1 MRFRK
6 LQDAF
11 AILCGRNIVRWWKD
25 KTPPDP
31 EIQAANAA
39 FVYFMLSVLGGF
51 FWLLG
56 YLYGSADWHTGL
68 LTVANLAVAMFIW
81 WRLRVQFSLRSLLI
95 TTTLVA
101 VVLGVIVYASRR

>member
-1 MRFRK
+1 M
-6 LQDAF
+6 
-11 AILCGRNIVRWWKD
+11 RWWKD

-56 YLYGSADWHTGL
+56 YLYGAADWQTGL
-68 LTVANLAVAMFIW
+68 LAAANLAVAMFVW
-81 WRLRVQFSLRSLLI
+81 WRLRVQFSLRSIFI

-101 VVLGVIVYASRR
+101 VMLGLIVWAVRK

>member
-1 MRFRK
+1 
-6 LQDAF
+6 
-11 AILCGRNIVRWWKD
+11 VRWWKD

-56 YLYGSADWHTGL
+56 YLYGSADWL
-68 LTVANLAVAMFIW
+68 PDYLPLP
-81 WRLRVQFSLRSLLI
+81 
-95 TTTLVA
+95 TLPSQCSFGGDFEFNSVSA
-101 VVLGVIVYASRR
+101 PY